1 MRRSPPLTHPSSNR
15 VSLWK
20 WVRSLHYRRVILVVR
35 RSLQH
40 RLPGLSAEI
49 AYNAIFSLF
58 PAILALLTAIG
69 LLNLPETQLRDVLRE
84 FDGVIPGEA
93 TALVKIVIDEL
104 RGSSSQGLFS
114 LSFAA
119 AIWISSSV
127 MGSMMSALDQ
137 IHGISRRQ
145 LRPFWKAKLVAIGL
159 SLGTMVLLIGALVT
173 VFMGEMGINLI
184 ARAIGSQ
191 QDSVGL
197 PFFATTLLGLWQM
210 LSLPMSLTIVG
221 ISLGFIYR
229 YGPSRWHDQTPLAPG
244 VLVATGLW
252 AIVSGGLRF
261 YVSTFGNYNQAYGAV
276 GAVII
281 LLLWLYLSAFAML
294 IGAEVNAV
302 LESQLQRNNP
312 AIRPRVHSKF
322 INPKFIT
329 SKIKKSRVK
338 SPKINNPIINNPRVS
353 NPRVQKS

>member
-1 MRRSPPLTHPSSNR
+1 MLRSPRLIHHLN
-15 VSLWK
+15 LLK
-20 WVRSLHYRRVILVVR
+20 WDLLKWLRSFHYDRIGFVIR

-69 LLNLPETQLRDVLRE
+69 LLNLPETQLREVVRDL
-84 FDGVIPGEA
+84 DGVVPGEA

-119 AIWISSSV
+119 AIWTSSSV

-159 SLGTMVLLIGALVT
+159 SVGTMILLIGAVVT

-184 ARAIGSQ
+184 AKTVAAQ
-191 QDSVGL
+191 NNTVGL
-197 PFFATTLLGLWQM
+197 PLFATMFLWMGQM
-210 LSLPMSLTIVG
+210 LSLPIALTIVG
-221 ISLGFIYR
+221 VSLGFIYR
-229 YGPSRWHDQTPLAPG
+229 YGPSRWQRGTPIVPG
-244 VLVATGLW
+244 VLVATGVW

-302 LESQLQRNNP
+302 LESQTLRNKP
-312 AIRPRVHSKF
+312 V
-322 INPKFIT
+322 
-329 SKIKKSRVK
+329 VK
-338 SPKINNPIINNPRVS
+338 S
-353 NPRVQKS
+353 

>member
-1 MRRSPPLTHPSSNR
+1 MPRSPKLSNP
-15 VSLWK
+15 VSLFK
-20 WVRSLHYRRVILVVR
+20 WIRSLHYDRVILVIR
-35 RSLQH
+35 HSLQN
-40 RLPGLSAEI
+40 RLSGLSAEI

-84 FDGVIPGEA
+84 FDGVIPIEA

-114 LSFAA
+114 VSFAA

-127 MGSMMSALDQ
+127 MGSIMSALDQ

-159 SLGTMVLLIGALVT
+159 SVGTMVLLIGALVT

-184 ARAIGSQ
+184 ARTIASR
-191 QDSVGL
+191 QDTVGL
-197 PFFATTLLGLWQM
+197 PLFATTLLWIWQM
-210 LSLPMSLTIVG
+210 LSLPIALTIVG
-221 ISLGFIYR
+221 ISLKFIYR
-229 YGPSRWHDQTPLAPG
+229 YGPSRWQRGTPLTPG

-302 LESQLQRNNP
+302 LES
-312 AIRPRVHSKF
+312 H
-322 INPKFIT
+322 
-329 SKIKKSRVK
+329 
-338 SPKINNPIINNPRVS
+338 
-353 NPRVQKS
+353 

>member
-1 MRRSPPLTHPSSNR
+1 MPRSPKLSNP
-15 VSLWK
+15 VSLFK
-20 WVRSLHYRRVILVVR
+20 WVRSLHYDRVVLVVR

-84 FDGVIPGEA
+84 FDGVVPIEA

-114 LSFAA
+114 LSFVA

-137 IHGISRRQ
+137 IYGISRRQ

-159 SLGTMVLLIGALVT
+159 SVGTMVLLIGALVT

-184 ARAIGSQ
+184 AKIIASQ
-191 QDSVGL
+191 QDTVGL
-197 PFFATTLLGLWQM
+197 PLFATTLLRVWQM
-210 LSLPMSLTIVG
+210 LSLPMALTIVG
-221 ISLGFIYR
+221 ISLKFIYR
-229 YGPSRWHDQTPLAPG
+229 YGPSRWQHGTPLTPG

-302 LESQLQRNNP
+302 LESQIRRNQP
-312 AIRPRVHSKF
+312 V
-322 INPKFIT
+322 INPKAINL
-329 SKIKKSRVK
+329 IN
-338 SPKINNPIINNPRVS
+338 PKAI